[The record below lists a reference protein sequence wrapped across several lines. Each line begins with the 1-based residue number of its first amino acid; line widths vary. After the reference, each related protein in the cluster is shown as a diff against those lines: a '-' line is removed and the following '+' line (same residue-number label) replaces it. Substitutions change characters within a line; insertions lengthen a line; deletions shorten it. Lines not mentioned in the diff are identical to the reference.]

1 MVETTSGESFE
12 HLLRR
17 FKKEVAQDG
26 ILRVFREKSRFQ
38 TKRMREQTKRKRA
51 ARKAQKR
58 RTTVTP

>member
-1 MVETTSGESFE
+1 MVETISGESFE
-12 HLLRR
+12 RLLKR

-26 ILRVFREKSRFQ
+26 ILRVYREKSRFQ

-58 RTTVTP
+58 RTPTA

>member
-1 MVETTSGESFE
+1 MVETSSGESFE

-58 RTTVTP
+58 RVPTAP

>member
-26 ILRVFREKSRFQ
+26 ILRVYREKSRF
-38 TKRMREQTKRKRA
+38 QTKRKRA

-58 RTTVTP
+58 RTTTA